1 VVRIEG
7 CSTVIFN
14 CRNDEHPT
22 FTGIYYILK
31 LKANIISVGELD
43 EVGYDVH
50 IASGTMQNKDADGC
64 LLAKIPHPHNQLY
77 VLNNDIA
84 QMVCLLAQG
93 VEEAWRWHARL
104 SHLNFQVLKK
114 MSNQDWAC
122 SLPQINQ
129 VNQLCDGCLV
139 SKHWR
144 TSFSE
149 QAEYHA
155 KWALD
160 IVHGDL
166 CSPISRTTSGGKK
179 MFLLLVDDF
188 SRFVQSVLMQSKY
201 EAPVAMK

>member
-1 VVRIEG
+1 VIRIEG

-84 QMVCLLAQG
+84 QTAGTGCRRSMEV
-93 VEEAWRWHARL
+93 
-104 SHLNFQVLKK
+104 
-114 MSNQDWAC
+114 AC
-122 SLPQINQ
+122 SPQPSQLPSAQED
-129 VNQLCDGCLV
+129 V
-139 SKHWR
+139 K
-144 TSFSE
+144 
-149 QAEYHA
+149 
-155 KWALD
+155 
-160 IVHGDL
+160 
-166 CSPISRTTSGGKK
+166 SRLG
-179 MFLLLVDDF
+179 M
-188 SRFVQSVLMQSKY
+188 
-201 EAPVAMK
+201 